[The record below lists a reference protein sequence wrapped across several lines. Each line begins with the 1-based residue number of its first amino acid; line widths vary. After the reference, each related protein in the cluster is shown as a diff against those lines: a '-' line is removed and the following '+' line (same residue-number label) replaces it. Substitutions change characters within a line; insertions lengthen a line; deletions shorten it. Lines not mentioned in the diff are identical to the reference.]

1 MPKKLPLCVFAIV
14 LLFGLAT
21 GLAAEQTKITFL
33 TWDGGNGLAV
43 IQKVIDQ
50 FMATNPGIQVEAIS
64 APDGYDEKVQTMT
77 VSRDTPDVLMCWNT
91 PQYVE
96 AGLMLDITDQVKKD
110 GFDLNKYYPMSI
122 GQATY
127 KGKLYGLPKDAT
139 PRMIYYNKKSFDDAK
154 IPYPKDGWTWADF
167 EATVKKLTRGTGT
180 NAKYGFIVPAGFTY
194 QMQGYIWGAGGDE
207 ISANG
212 AKSTVNSPQVVDT
225 IKFFK
230 RVYDVSAQ
238 SVIENR
244 ITNPGQT
251 EFLSGMVAMMDNG
264 SWPLMDILKEKVSF
278 GLVGIPVAKK
288 GDSPKPVWHG
298 SFFAVGAKSK
308 NSDAAYKLVKFFATE
323 GQKTFAEWGIPAY
336 KPVVSELKMA
346 EGPMGPFVKT
356 MDLKTVVPD
365 FTRNPKFFEA
375 DAEFQKAIQDILINN
390 ADPQKT
396 LDAAAKAMDKILGGT

>member
-1 MPKKLPLCVFAIV
+1 MARRVSLSVLVFM

-21 GLAAEQTKITFL
+21 GLAAESAKITFL

-50 FMATNPGIQVEAIS
+50 FMAKNPDIQVEAIS

-77 VSRDTPDVLMCWNT
+77 VSGDAPDVLMCWNT
-91 PQYVE
+91 PQFAE
-96 AGLMLDITDQVKKD
+96 AGLMKDITDQVARD
-110 GFDLNKYYPMSI
+110 GFNLNQYYATSI

-154 IPYPKDGWTWADF
+154 VAYPREGWTWADF

-180 NAKYGFIVPAGFTY
+180 SARYGFIVPAGFTY
-194 QMQGYIWGAGGDE
+194 QMQGYIWGNGGDE
-207 ISANG
+207 ISADG
-212 AKSTVNSPQVVDT
+212 TKSTVNTPQVVDT
-225 IKFFK
+225 LRFFK
-230 RVYDVSAQ
+230 RVYDMSAQ
-238 SVIENR
+238 SVQENR

-264 SWPLMDILKEKVSF
+264 SWPMMDIIKEKVPF
-278 GLVGIPVAKK
+278 GLVDIPVAHR
-288 GDSPKPVWHG
+288 GDSPRPVWHG
-298 SFFAVGAKSK
+298 AFFAVGAKSQHT
-308 NSDAAYKLVKFFATE
+308 DAAYKLVKFFATE

-336 KPVVSELKMA
+336 KPVVAELKMA
-346 EGPMGPFVKT
+346 SGPMGPFVKA
-356 MDLKTVVPD
+356 MDLKSVVPG
-365 FTRNPKFFEA
+365 FTRNAKFFEA
-375 DAEFQKAIQDILINN
+375 DGEFQKAIQKILIEN

-396 LDAAAKAMDKILGGT
+396 LDEAAKAMDRILSGM